1 MLNLSQAVVDNLSQD
16 TQLTVADYALNAA
29 QATITDLVEQL
40 AGARVL
46 LRATRDALRSSSSQ
60 VDQLVDMVHGQK
72 AEIAALR
79 RAVADT
85 DSIIANKARTID
97 RQARQLDK
105 LQVETTQ
112 AQCAVRGYPQ
122 MVDMLVLDQMW
133 APLLGDRAAKI
144 DQLIRQGGRSILP
157 AIKLVRSCTGFNLV
171 LCRALVKKR
180 AEYL

>member
-46 LRATRDALRSSSSQ
+46 LRTTSASLRVSQ
-60 VDQLVDMVHGQK
+60 SHVDQLMTQVKEQ
-72 AEIAALR
+72 AATIRGLNE
-79 RAVADT
+79 ALVNADH
-85 DSIIANKARTID
+85 ILANKARTID
-97 RQARQLDK
+97 RQAKQLDT

-157 AIKLVRSCTGFNLV
+157 AIKLVRSCTGFTIV
-171 LCRALVKKR
+171 LCRTLVKKR